1 MSNHLKP
8 LGFVG
13 IGLMGTS
20 LVKRLIEKEYTVN
33 IFDKN
38 KNNLKNLMNKKR
50 ISLSTSPAKLSQD
63 CEIIFICVDK
73 TESVEDVVFKESG
86 INKNASKTTIIVD
99 LSTTLANETVNFSNK
114 LSTEKG
120 ASWIDAPM
128 SGGPDKALDGSLAL
142 MIGGEKK
149 IVKKV
154 SPILNNISSN
164 FTYFGPTGSGQ
175 IVKMINQILVL
186 NNYIILAEALSF
198 AEAWGIDARK
208 IPDALR
214 EGHAGSNLLKHLFP
228 RMINRDFNPK
238 GYTSQILKDLT
249 MVSELGDKK
258 NIPLPM
264 SNLTK
269 QLFTILSEKSKE
281 NLDGTSIIKLFNK
294 DDKF

>member
-1 MSNHLKP
+1 MSNDLKP

-13 IGLMGTS
+13 IGLMGNC

-33 IFDKN
+33 IYD
-38 KNNLKNLMNKKR
+38 KNNLKNLTNKKR

-86 INKNASKTTIIVD
+86 IIKNASKTTILVD
-99 LSTTLANETVNFSNK
+99 LSTTLANKTVDFSNK
-114 LSTEKG
+114 LSIQKG

-142 MIGGEKK
+142 MIGGEKR

-154 SPILNNISSN
+154 SPILKNISSN

-186 NNYIILAEALSF
+186 NNYTILAEALSF
-198 AEAWGIDARK
+198 AEAWGIDAKK

-214 EGHAGSNLLKHLFP
+214 DGHAGSNLLKHLFP
-228 RMINRDFNPK
+228 RMINRDFKPQ

-264 SNLTK
+264 TNLTK
-269 QLFTILSEKSKE
+269 QLFTILFENSKE
-281 NLDGTSIIKLFNK
+281 NLDGTSIIKLFKK

>member
-13 IGLMGTS
+13 IGLMGNC
-20 LVKRLIEKEYTVN
+20 LVKRLIEKEYNVN
-33 IFDKN
+33 IYDKN

-86 INKNASKTTIIVD
+86 IIKNASKTTILVD
-99 LSTTLANETVNFSNK
+99 LSTTLANKTVDFSNK
-114 LSTEKG
+114 LSIQKG

-142 MIGGEKK
+142 MIGGEKR

-154 SPILNNISSN
+154 SPILKNISSN

-186 NNYIILAEALSF
+186 NNYTILAEALSF
-198 AEAWGIDARK
+198 AEAWGIDAKK
-208 IPDALR
+208 IPDALH

-228 RMINRDFNPK
+228 RMINRDFKPQ

-264 SNLTK
+264 TNLTK
-269 QLFTILSEKSKE
+269 QLFTTLSENSKQ
-281 NLDGTSIIKLFNK
+281 NLDGTSIIKLFKKYNK
-294 DDKF
+294 F

>member
-13 IGLMGTS
+13 IGLMGNR

-33 IFDKN
+33 IYDKN
-38 KNNLKNLMNKKR
+38 KNNLKNLTNKKR

-86 INKNASKTTIIVD
+86 IIKNASKTTILVD
-99 LSTTLANETVNFSNK
+99 LSTTLANKTVDFSNK
-114 LSTEKG
+114 LNIQKG

-142 MIGGEKK
+142 MIGGEKR

-154 SPILNNISSN
+154 SPILKNISSN

-186 NNYIILAEALSF
+186 NNYTILAEALSF
-198 AEAWGIDARK
+198 AEAWGIDAKK
-208 IPDALR
+208 IPDSLCD
-214 EGHAGSNLLKHLFP
+214 GHAGSNLLKYLFP
-228 RMINRDFNPK
+228 RMINRDTKPQ

-249 MVSELGDKK
+249 MISELGNKK

-264 SNLTK
+264 TNLTK
-269 QLFTILSEKSKE
+269 QLFTILSQKSDE
-281 NLDGTSIIKLFNK
+281 NLDGTSITKLFNK
-294 DDKF
+294 HNKF